1 MPDGFWLGVAA
12 VPATI
17 GALVIVGGL
26 IWLVVIMVPEG
37 IWWTVKRLPLGNH
50 GSRELAAAL
59 VASARRAYTLR
70 IPFGVRLTLTLG
82 ESHEGKARVL
92 AQLDAGRKAAA
103 AYHTAEGA

>member
-12 VPATI
+12 VPAAI

-37 IWWTVKRLPLGNH
+37 IWWTVKRLPLGDDW
-50 GSRELAAAL
+50 SRELAAAL
-59 VASARRAYTLR
+59 IGSARRAYTLR

-82 ESHEGKARVL
+82 ESGEGKDQVL
-92 AQLDAGRKAAA
+92 RQLHLGRKAASRSVEEA
-103 AYHTAEGA
+103 